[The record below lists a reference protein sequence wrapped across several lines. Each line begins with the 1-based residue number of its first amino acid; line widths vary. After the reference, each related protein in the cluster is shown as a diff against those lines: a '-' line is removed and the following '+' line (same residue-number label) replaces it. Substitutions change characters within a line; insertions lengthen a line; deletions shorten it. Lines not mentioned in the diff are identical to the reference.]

1 MKRFALLLMPLPCVF
16 AASCGGND
24 FQSALHPASDE
35 ARAIGWLWWLM
46 VIIYGLVFV
55 ITLGL
60 AVAALRRGDEKQDRQ
75 APGGPV
81 KFVVISG
88 IVVPAVILLAM
99 LFFSLRT
106 GSALR
111 APETEHTIEITGR
124 LWWWDVRYAESG
136 VVTANEIRIPAGS
149 PVRLDLTS
157 ADVIHSFWVPNLH
170 GKMDLVPGHI
180 NRFWIRADR
189 PANYRGICAEFCGT
203 QHALMGIDV
212 IVMPPDE
219 FDAWIAERAEP
230 PAPPES
236 RGRALFFETG
246 CAACHSIRGTEAIAT
261 VGPDLTHLASR
272 RTLAASTL
280 PNDTENLARWL
291 VDPQSIK
298 PGNLMPPTHLRSEE
312 LEKLVAFLQTLR

>member
-1 MKRFALLLMPLPCVF
+1 MKLLARLLVPLSC
-16 AASCGGND
+16 AAVAACGGND

-35 ARAIGWLWWLM
+35 AREIEWLWWLM
-46 VIIYGLVFV
+46 VVVYGLVFF

-60 AVAALRRGDEKQDRQ
+60 AAAALRRGREGEDRQ
-75 APGGPV
+75 APGGQV
-81 KFVVISG
+81 KFVVIAG
-88 IVVPAVILLAM
+88 IVVPAIILLAM

-106 GSALR
+106 ASAMR
-111 APETEHTIEITGR
+111 APETEMTLEITGR

-136 VVTANEIRIPAGS
+136 IVTANEIRVPAGV

-170 GKMDLVPGHI
+170 GKMDMVPDHT

-189 PANYRGICAEFCGT
+189 PGTYRGICAEFCGN
-203 QHALMGIDV
+203 QHALMGLDV

-219 FDAWIAERAEP
+219 FDAWIAARSGAP
-230 PAPPES
+230 DPPES

-246 CAACHSIRGTEAIAT
+246 CAACHAVRGTEAIST

-272 RTLAASTL
+272 RTLAASTI
-280 PNDTENLARWL
+280 PNTRENLARWL
-291 VDPQSIK
+291 VDPQSVK
-298 PGNLMPPTHLRSEE
+298 PGNLMPPTHLPPED
-312 LEKLVAFLQTLR
+312 LEALLDFLETLR